1 MIFKNILLS
10 QAVGTRSKENTVKS
24 SVTPMATSGPMN
36 MTNTVLLGNFYY
48 CSITNNYLILLYYA
62 NNYILDLLFTFCSY
76 YYRQCNYY
84 YHPYYHYS
92 CLYLLSGHG

>member
-10 QAVGTRSKENTVKS
+10 QAVGTRSKENTIKS

-36 MTNTVLLGNFYY
+36 MTNTDLLGNFYY
-48 CSITNNYLILLYYA
+48 CSITNNYLILFYYA
-62 NNYILDLLFTFCSY
+62 NNYILDLFTFCSY

-92 CLYLLSGHG
+92 YLYLLSGHG